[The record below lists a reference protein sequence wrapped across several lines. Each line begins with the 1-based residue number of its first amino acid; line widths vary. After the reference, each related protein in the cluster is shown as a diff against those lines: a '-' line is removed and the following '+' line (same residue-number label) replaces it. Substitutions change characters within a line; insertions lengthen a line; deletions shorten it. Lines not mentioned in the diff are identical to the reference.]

1 MKRSL
6 IHLLT
11 LLAVFA
17 GCTSSNKKAETNS
30 KALPADSVVAIAKAA
45 YIYSIPLALMD
56 ITKKK
61 LTNVAAPVN
70 GKAAPINQLTIST
83 DFPNAQFKDV
93 VRPNADTY
101 YTTGFLDLKAD
112 AMVLS
117 LPNTNGR
124 FYLMP
129 MLDAYGNVF
138 ASPGKRTTGT
148 EAGIFLITGPAW
160 TGTVPDGMKQIKAPT
175 STVWILGRTQTNTPE
190 DGANV
195 VVPLEKQYI
204 LTPLASYGKA
214 YVAPAGVV
222 DANLPNESP
231 NEQVKRMSISNFFNY
246 INALMVDN
254 PPAAA
259 DSTVMTLF
267 AKIGVAPGVKFD
279 INSFDM
285 AAQDALN
292 KLPGEVFAFMDET
305 LKAGAVKPVNGWVI
319 FMKGM
324 GNYGVDYY
332 LRALA
337 CYVGLGANL
346 PEDAVYPSCSVD
358 ADGNPLDGANNYIIH
373 FEKDK
378 TPPVNAFWSLTMY
391 DNDGYFIENPINIYA
406 IGHAAPFKYNTD
418 GSLDI
423 YIQNA
428 SPGSDKKNNWLP
440 APKGSFNVM
449 MRLYWPKEE
458 LLNGTWTPPAINKV
472 K

>member
-1 MKRSL
+1 MKK
-6 IHLLT
+6 LT
-11 LLAVFA
+11 TNLLALLVVFA
-17 GCTSSNKKAETNS
+17 SCTSSNKPAETAS
-30 KALPADSVVAIAKAA
+30 AGLPTDSVVAIAKAA
-45 YIYSIPLALMD
+45 YVYGIPLILMD

-83 DFPNAQFKDV
+83 DFPNAQYKDV

-101 YTTGFLDLKAD
+101 YTTGFLDLKVD

-124 FYLMP
+124 YYLMP

-148 EAGIFLITGPAW
+148 EAGIYLITGPEW
-160 TGTVPDGMKQIKAPT
+160 TGTVPEGMKQIKAPT
-175 STVWILGRTQTNTPE
+175 NTVWIIGRTQANTPE
-190 DGANV
+190 DAAKV

-204 LTPLASYGKA
+204 LTPLAAYGKP
-214 YVAPAGVV
+214 YTPPAGVV
-222 DANLPNESP
+222 DTNLAKTSP
-231 NEQVKRMSISNFFNY
+231 NEQVKAMSISDFFNY
-246 INALMVDN
+246 INQLMVN
-254 PPAAA
+254 NAPAAA
-259 DSTVMTLF
+259 DSSVMAMF
-267 AKIGVAPGVKFD
+267 KQIGVAPGATFD
-279 INSFDM
+279 INSFDT
-285 AAQDALN
+285 ATQAALN
-292 KLPGEVFAFMDET
+292 KLPAEVFAKMDET

-324 GNYGVDYY
+324 GNYGVDYE

-358 ADGNPLDGANNYIIH
+358 ADGNPFDGANKYIIH
-373 FEKDK
+373 FDKDK
-378 TPPVNAFWSLTMY
+378 TPPVNGFWSLTMY

-406 IGHAAPFKYNTD
+406 VGHAAPFTYNAD

-428 SPGSDKKNNWLP
+428 SPGKDKQNNWLP
-440 APKGSFNVM
+440 APTGSFNVM

-458 LLNGTWTPPAINKV
+458 MLNGAWTPPAIMKV